1 MSAGRNRQWR
11 LMRRPMGMVQTSDFE
26 LAEEAIAALE
36 DGQILVRNV
45 YLSIDP
51 TQRLWAREEASYM
64 PPMPLGEVMRGIA
77 AGVVEQSRNPKFPA
91 GTAVSGLFGMQDYAV
106 SSGEGVSP
114 LPAGTPLQAALA
126 VFSHIGITAYFGLLE
141 VGGARSGETLVV
153 SGAAGAVGSLVGQIG
168 KIVGCRVIGIAG
180 SNEKC
185 RWITQ
190 ELGFDGAIDYRA
202 EDAGAALDR
211 LCPEGID
218 VYFDNVGGEIL
229 DLALARLRL
238 HARIPLCGAI
248 SQYNATGRPRGPSN
262 LMYLVYRR
270 ARMEGF
276 LTSDFRSR
284 AAEAMKPLA
293 QWLKEGRIKYRVDV
307 VRGLENAIAAMQ
319 RMYEGGNIG
328 KLLVQVSDDPS
339 TRSRAQNRQD

>member
-1 MSAGRNRQWR
+1 MSAARNRQWR
-11 LMRRPMGMVQTSDFE
+11 LRRRPAGVVQPSDFE
-26 LAEEAIAALE
+26 LADGAVPTLQ

-64 PPMPLGEVMRGIA
+64 PPIPLGEVMRGIA
-77 AGVVEQSRNPKFPA
+77 AGVVEQSRNARYPA
-91 GTAVSGLFGMQDYAV
+91 GAAVSGLFGMQDYAV
-106 SSGEGVSP
+106 SNGEGVNL
-114 LPAGTPLQAALA
+114 LPPGVPLQAALA
-126 VFSHIGITAYFGLLE
+126 VFGHIGITAYFGLLE
-141 VGGARSGETLVV
+141 VGQAKAGETLVV

-168 KIVGCRVIGIAG
+168 KIVDCRVIGIAG
-180 SNEKC
+180 SDEKC

-190 ELGFDGAIDYRA
+190 ELGFDRAINYRTG
-202 EDAGAALDR
+202 DVGAALDH
-211 LCPEGID
+211 LCPDGID

-229 DLALARLRL
+229 DAALARLRL
-238 HARIPLCGAI
+238 HARVALCGAI
-248 SQYNATGRPRGPSN
+248 SQYNAAGKPQGPSN

-276 LTSDFRSR
+276 LTADFRHR

-293 QWLKEGRIKYRVDV
+293 QWLKEGRIKYRVDIV
-307 VRGLENAIAAMQ
+307 HGLENAIAAMQ

-328 KLLVQVSDDPS
+328 KLLVQVSEEP
-339 TRSRAQNRQD
+339 A

>member
-1 MSAGRNRQWR
+1 MSAARNRQWR
-11 LMRRPMGMVQTSDFE
+11 LRRRPAGVVQPSDFE
-26 LAEEAIAALE
+26 LADGAVPTLQ

-64 PPMPLGEVMRGIA
+64 PPIPLGEVMRGIA
-77 AGVVEQSRNPKFPA
+77 AGVVEQSRNARYPA
-91 GTAVSGLFGMQDYAV
+91 GAAVSGLFGMQDYAV
-106 SSGEGVSP
+106 SNGEGVNL
-114 LPAGTPLQAALA
+114 LPPGVPLQAALA
-126 VFSHIGITAYFGLLE
+126 VFGHIGITAYFGLLE
-141 VGGARSGETLVV
+141 VGQAKAGETLVV

-168 KIVGCRVIGIAG
+168 KIVDCRVIGIAG
-180 SNEKC
+180 SDEKC

-190 ELGFDGAIDYRA
+190 ELGFDRAINYRTG
-202 EDAGAALDR
+202 DVGAALDH
-211 LCPEGID
+211 LCPDGID

-229 DLALARLRL
+229 DAALARLRL
-238 HARIPLCGAI
+238 HPRVALCGAI
-248 SQYNATGRPRGPSN
+248 SQYNAAGKPQGPSN

-276 LTSDFRSR
+276 LTADFRHR

-293 QWLKEGRIKYRVDV
+293 QWLKEGRIKYRVDIV
-307 VRGLENAIAAMQ
+307 HGLENAIAAMQ

-328 KLLVQVSDDPS
+328 KLLVQVSEEP
-339 TRSRAQNRQD
+339 A